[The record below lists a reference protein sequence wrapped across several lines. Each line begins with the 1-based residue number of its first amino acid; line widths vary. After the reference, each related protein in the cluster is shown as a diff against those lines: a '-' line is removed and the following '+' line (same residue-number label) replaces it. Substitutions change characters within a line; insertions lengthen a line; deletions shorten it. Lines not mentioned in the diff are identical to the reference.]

1 MARGHTGQHSGGTES
16 DLVSGLKRALASAK
30 AGQRSFWSRFRTFQ
44 VCPRIS
50 PNLSGR
56 LSLQQPTAWDVG
68 RLVVIA
74 GAEGPKR
81 GRSPVLDVRRRDFI
95 TLLGGAVA
103 AWPLAA
109 RAQQAGKVP
118 TIGYL
123 GGGAPISQ
131 RAWLDAFVQRLREL
145 GWIEG
150 RTVAIEYRWGEG
162 RTERFAEIAAEF
174 VRLKVDVILA
184 GGTEAAVAAKQA
196 TSMIPIVFPS
206 AGDPVGS
213 RLVDSLARPGGN
225 VTGLSNL
232 GSGLAAKRLELL
244 REVFPELRR
253 LAVMVNADYSGGV
266 TERDEMDEAA
276 RTLGLELIPFPIRRV
291 EDIASA
297 FEGLKGR
304 AEGLYT
310 IGDSLVHVHRLRINT
325 FALAA
330 RLPTMFSQREF
341 VEAAG
346 LMSYGTNFP
355 DLNRRAAEY
364 VDKILRGAK
373 PGDLPVQQ
381 PTKFDLVINL
391 TTAKALG
398 LTIPESFLTRADEVI
413 E

>member
-1 MARGHTGQHSGGTES
+1 MS
-16 DLVSGLKRALASAK
+16 DMKRRA
-30 AGQRSFWSRFRTFQ
+30 
-44 VCPRIS
+44 
-50 PNLSGR
+50 
-56 LSLQQPTAWDVG
+56 
-68 RLVVIA
+68 
-74 GAEGPKR
+74 
-81 GRSPVLDVRRRDFI
+81 FI
-95 TLLGGAVA
+95 TLLGGAAA

-123 GGGAPISQ
+123 GGGAPMSQ

-266 TERDEMDEAA
+266 TERDEMDVAA